1 MRTPPTDL
9 SDARLQAAVATQW
22 SITAEALSYAPVGFG
37 SHHWVLA
44 GQDGGRYFV
53 TADAVADAHQ
63 RLTHLSVA
71 LGTAYALRHQCGLRF
86 VVAPQP
92 GHDGRLLAITGRYAI
107 ALYPYLERSGDAA
120 ASPQQLLAMINEL
133 HASTPDLRDQV
144 TVDDLSIPDR
154 AIVEGVLDG
163 GQTAGGGDAPY
174 AARVVNLLRSQRD
187 VLWAAFCRY
196 DSLASAV
203 ATGSDTWVITHGE
216 PKANNTMITAAGA
229 VLVDWDTVQVAPT
242 ARDVWLLPSPNDY
255 AATTGRQVPAD
266 QLHMYRLRWDLKDLC
281 HFTSWLTHASRI
293 TPDTDRAWKGTV
305 EICQRLEA
313 SR

>member
-1 MRTPPTDL
+1 
-9 SDARLQAAVATQW
+9 
-22 SITAEALSYAPVGFG
+22 
-37 SHHWVLA
+37 
-44 GQDGGRYFV
+44 
-53 TADAVADAHQ
+53 
-63 RLTHLSVA
+63 
-71 LGTAYALRHQCGLRF
+71 

-133 HASTPDLRDQV
+133 HASTPDLGDQV

-154 AIVEGVLDG
+154 AIVDGVLDG
-163 GQTAGGGDAPY
+163 GPNAGDGDGPY

-216 PKANNTMITAAGA
+216 PKANNTMITAVGA
-229 VLVDWDTVQVAPT
+229 VLVDWDTVQVAPA
-242 ARDVWLLPSPNDY
+242 ARDVWMLPSPKDY
-255 AATTGRQVPAD
+255 TATTGRQVPAD

-305 EICQRLEA
+305 EICQRLKA

>member
-1 MRTPPTDL
+1 M
-9 SDARLQAAVATQW
+9 
-22 SITAEALSYAPVGFG
+22 
-37 SHHWVLA
+37 
-44 GQDGGRYFV
+44 
-53 TADAVADAHQ
+53 
-63 RLTHLSVA
+63 
-71 LGTAYALRHQCGLRF
+71 
-86 VVAPQP
+86 VAPQP

-133 HASTPDLRDQV
+133 HASTPDLGDQV

-154 AIVEGVLDG
+154 AIVDGVLDG
-163 GQTAGGGDAPY
+163 GPNAGDGDAPY

-229 VLVDWDTVQVAPT
+229 VLVDWDTVQVAPA
-242 ARDVWLLPSPNDY
+242 ARDVWMLPSPKDY
-255 AATTGRQVPAD
+255 TAAT
-266 QLHMYRLRWDLKDLC
+266 
-281 HFTSWLTHASRI
+281 
-293 TPDTDRAWKGTV
+293 GTV
-305 EICQRLEA
+305 TFA
-313 SR
+313 SVAGGSGGYTTPVASPQTPTAPGGGP